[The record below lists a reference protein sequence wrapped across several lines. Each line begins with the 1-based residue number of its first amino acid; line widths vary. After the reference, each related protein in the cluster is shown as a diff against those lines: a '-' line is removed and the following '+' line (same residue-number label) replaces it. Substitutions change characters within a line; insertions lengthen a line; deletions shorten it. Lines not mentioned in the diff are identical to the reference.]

1 MVGPF
6 SPIASE
12 DFKQCKK
19 KSMNRKEF
27 LQKSLFGAAAVAA
40 GASSLDLLTSCAPA
54 EAIAEKNDVELR
66 LSFQEGIAP
75 GESLSEKLDFMEN
88 LGIVGFEPGGGNLAA
103 RVSEIQQALNGR
115 NIKVSAICAGF
126 GGFILAEDPK
136 VKAEFDTTMREI
148 VAAAGE
154 LGSTGVIMVPAF
166 NGQKPCLPHTL
177 ETREYLCEQLH
188 ELGEYALKHNT
199 TVILE
204 PLNRRECHY
213 MRQVADAAA
222 IARDSKSA
230 GVKCMGDFWHMQE
243 ETSDYAAFLA
253 AGPEYL
259 QHVHV
264 ASRGRRLMPGEDPE
278 VDNYING
285 MRALKEM
292 NYPYYV
298 SFECGTKGERAQTVT
313 AAVELLR
320 QQWALA

>member
-1 MVGPF
+1 
-6 SPIASE
+6 
-12 DFKQCKK
+12 
-19 KSMNRKEF
+19 MNRKEF
-27 LQKSLFGAAAVAA
+27 LQRSLAGAAVVAA
-40 GASSLDLLTSCAPA
+40 SAAPIELMAGCAPKGKKGGKA
-54 EAIAEKNDVELR
+54 ELR

-75 GESLSEKLDFMEN
+75 GKSLDEKLDYMEK
-88 LGIVGFEPGGGNLAA
+88 LGIVGFEPHGGNLAK
-103 RVSEIQQALNGR
+103 RVNEIQQALKNR

-126 GGFILAEDPK
+126 GGFILAEDPA
-136 VKAEFDTTMREI
+136 VKAQFDSTMREI

-166 NGQKPCLPHTL
+166 NGQKPCRPHTP
-177 ETREYLCEQLH
+177 ETREFLCEQLH
-188 ELGEYALKHNT
+188 DLGEYALKCGT

-204 PLNRRECHY
+204 PLNRREAHY
-213 MRQVADAAA
+213 MRQVGDAAA
-222 IARDSKSA
+222 ICRDSKSA

-243 ETSDYAAFLA
+243 ETSDYAAFMA

-264 ASRGRRLMPGEDPE
+264 ASRGRRIMPGEDGE
-278 VDNYING
+278 KDNYIDG

-298 SFECGTKGERAQTVT
+298 SFECGSDGPREQTVP

-320 QQWALA
+320 AQWKKA

>member
-1 MVGPF
+1 M
-6 SPIASE
+6 A
-12 DFKQCKK
+12 
-19 KSMNRKEF
+19 
-27 LQKSLFGAAAVAA
+27 GAAAVAV
-40 GASSLDLLTSCAPA
+40 ASTPLDLVAAPKKKGKA
-54 EAIAEKNDVELR
+54 ELR

-75 GESLSEKLDFMEN
+75 GKSLEEKLDYMEN
-88 LGIVGFEPGGGNLAA
+88 LDIVGFEPGGGNLAN
-103 RVSEIQQALNGR
+103 RVNEINQALRGR

-126 GGFILAEDPK
+126 KGFILAEDPK
-136 VKAEFDTTMREI
+136 VKAEFDSTMRDI
-148 VAAAGE
+148 IAAAGE
-154 LGSTGVIMVPAF
+154 IGSTGVIMVPAF
-166 NGQKPCLPHTL
+166 NGQKPCKPHTL
-177 ETREYLCEQLH
+177 ETRAYLCEQMH

-222 IARDSKSA
+222 ICRDSKSA

-264 ASRGRRLMPGEDPE
+264 ASRGTRKMPGEDGV
-278 VDNYING
+278 VDNYIDG
-285 MRALKEM
+285 FRALKEM

-298 SFECGTKGERAQTVT
+298 SFECGTNGKREETVP

-320 QQWALA
+320 AQWKKA